1 MLAGRRILLG
11 ISGGVAAFK
20 AAYLARRLIEAG
32 ADLEVVMTEGSQQ
45 FVGPQTLAAIS
56 GKPVH
61 TDLFDGLTPSPHTD
75 LGRWADVIV
84 VAPATASLLARVA
97 SGDGRDLLSVTLLAS
112 NAHKVFAPAMH
123 TEMWEQ
129 PSTQRN
135 VARLIE
141 DGVHMAGPTE
151 GALTSGDTGAGRM
164 VEPEEIV
171 EEVIRILGA
180 GDMVGLNVLVTAGGT
195 REPIDPV
202 RYVGNR
208 SSGKMGNAIALDAAK
223 RGAKVI
229 LVTTAPPAVHTN
241 ITAVAV
247 ESAEEMA
254 DATWSHLEGLDVAVM
269 AAAVADF
276 RPGASSASKMSRTDG
291 PPVLS
296 MESTPD
302 VLGGVVE
309 RSPDT
314 FVIGFAAEVGSLD
327 RAIEKAARKKVDL
340 LVANDVARTD
350 SGFGT
355 DTNRVSI
362 VGPGGDVDQWP
373 TLPKAEVASRLW
385 DLVIERR

>member
-84 VAPATASLLARVA
+84 VAPATASLLARAA

-112 NAHKVFAPAMH
+112 NAPKVFAPAMH

-171 EEVIRILGA
+171 EEVVRILGA

-195 REPIDPV
+195 REAIDPV

-223 RGAKVI
+223 RGAKVT
-229 LVTTAPPAVHTN
+229 LVTTAPPAVHAN

-276 RPGASSASKMSRTDG
+276 RPGASSDSKMSRTDG